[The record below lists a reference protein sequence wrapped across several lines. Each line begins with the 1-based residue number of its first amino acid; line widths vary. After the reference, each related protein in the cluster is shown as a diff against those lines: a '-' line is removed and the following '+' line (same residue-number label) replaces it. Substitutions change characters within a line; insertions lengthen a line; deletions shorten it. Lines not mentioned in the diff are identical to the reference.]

1 MVLVIH
7 EAGCGKN
14 AMKIYFMNNN
24 IYPIIMDVIIV
35 IFSTNFKK

>member
-14 AMKIYFMNNN
+14 AMKIYFMNN

-35 IFSTNFKK
+35 IFPTNFKK